1 MLQPFFIIY
10 DNKSFLKGKI
20 MCKKESH
27 QKTNIITTGIL
38 LIILFTCSSCN
49 VQISVDEDNVT
60 VNGVK
65 LSYKRT
71 IHLEQVYDTQ
81 SATIKLGSGDMDLT
95 GQKENK
101 ISLDIVIF
109 EKEPNDADV
118 SFVESEIATESKGNY
133 PVYISSIKG
142 YMPESIS
149 LKLSTGSGDITLHCF
164 HNSSEISVT
173 AGSGDITINGCTNIQ
188 NIDDQTGSGDILFKD
203 LTKIM
208 NVTSNSGSGDVS
220 VKGSVIS
227 SAYIE
232 TGSGDIE
239 ISKTHIKKIITQT
252 GSGDII
258 LSNSTYDEISFDTG
272 SGDVIQQ
279 DTETK

>member
-1 MLQPFFIIY
+1 
-10 DNKSFLKGKI
+10 
-20 MCKKESH
+20 MCKKGIT
-27 QKTNIITTGIL
+27 KTNNTFLLGIVFFIL
-38 LIILFTCSSCN
+38 LGCTGCN
-49 VQISVDEDNVT
+49 VQISVDEENVT
-60 VNGVK
+60 VNSVK
-65 LSYKRT
+65 LPHKRT

-208 NVTSNSGSGDVS
+208 NVTSNSGSGDVW
-220 VKGSVIS
+220 VKNSTIID
-227 SAYIE
+227 AQLE
-232 TGSGDIE
+232 TGSGDVEIRNTEFESIE
-239 ISKTHIKKIITQT
+239 AET

-258 LSNSTYDEISFDTG
+258 LNNSTYKDGSFDTG
-272 SGDVIQQ
+272 SGDVIQR